1 MNLYEANL
9 KKMMNYGNIAILL
22 HIPIFIG
29 MAKYFKTEVSIAI
42 IAPLIL
48 SIGQF
53 IFPKIIKNSNLGAI
67 LLGFN
72 MIALSGVMIHLGKG
86 MIEWHFHIFVM
97 IGVLCLL
104 ANPFAIV
111 ASAATAAVHHIGFYF
126 ILPESLFNY
135 KAGFGIVIIHAVFVV
150 VEAVACTI
158 LAYKF
163 KKILELQDRISN
175 EISPLVENVD
185 EASRESRSSCKSLLS
200 ISNQNVTV
208 VTDLSSTSEEI
219 SKMVKTT
226 KDRLMNALKSM
237 KETSE
242 SISTSSEAIQRGE
255 KFISSLN
262 QIKANMENLQKT
274 SSTQLQSVVESVNII
289 SDKTNIITDIV
300 FQTKL
305 LSFNASVE
313 AARAGEHGKGFAV
326 VAEEIGNLASNSGSA
341 SEDINGIVDKSKEQ
355 LNSSVTSITDS
366 LNSFQ
371 SQISEAFNTW
381 SEINNT
387 LKGSFS
393 SVEKS
398 SQQQESFLSEI
409 STAADEQSNGVTE
422 LTGSLNNIKSSSHE
436 ALARI
441 KELEEVVASLET
453 NSTKLTDLNK
463 KLAA

>member
-1 MNLYEANL
+1 
-9 KKMMNYGNIAILL
+9 
-22 HIPIFIG
+22 
-29 MAKYFKTEVSIAI
+29 
-42 IAPLIL
+42 
-48 SIGQF
+48 
-53 IFPKIIKNSNLGAI
+53 
-67 LLGFN
+67 
-72 MIALSGVMIHLGKG
+72 
-86 MIEWHFHIFVM
+86 
-97 IGVLCLL
+97 
-104 ANPFAIV
+104 
-111 ASAATAAVHHIGFYF
+111 
-126 ILPESLFNY
+126 
-135 KAGFGIVIIHAVFVV
+135 
-150 VEAVACTI
+150 
-158 LAYKF
+158 
-163 KKILELQDRISN
+163 
-175 EISPLVENVD
+175 
-185 EASRESRSSCKSLLS
+185 
-200 ISNQNVTV
+200 
-208 VTDLSSTSEEI
+208 
-219 SKMVKTT
+219 
-226 KDRLMNALKSM
+226 
-237 KETSE
+237 
-242 SISTSSEAIQRGE
+242 
-255 KFISSLN
+255 
-262 QIKANMENLQKT
+262 MENLQKT